1 MVFYLLTVL
10 ALTLFQAQ
18 VYPRGELSK
27 NYMSIKNTT
36 AVKGAFMLL
45 VFSRHFKSYTGLYSV
60 YDQPFKNFDVMI
72 GQLIVVMFFFY
83 SGYGVY
89 VSFLKKGIQYIKD
102 FPRKRILLTFVNF
115 ALAVILFIIIDCCLG
130 IWYEPSVYI
139 LAFTGYTSV
148 GNSCWYIFAALCL
161 YGITWLGFIRLSK
174 HPKWA
179 ILLTTLLTVGYI
191 VVMMWLKQDGD
202 WWYNTVIA
210 YPFGMWYAYFK
221 DDIEEVFYSRYDL
234 YKIFLV
240 LSIVGTGV
248 LMTINDIFIFYEC
261 LVIFFASMIVL
272 ITMKIDIYN
281 VVIYRI
287 GSNLFIM
294 YIMQRI
300 PMIILSYFNITYFSY
315 ASLIAAIV
323 ITYVIACIFKIIYK
337 RVDNIVLGKTKPK
350 RRSER
355 KSAQAAAAAPEE
367 KSGQPASRA
376 KLASPA
382 AQAELA
388 NPAEAMSR
396 AKMASETE
404 PMSYAEPT
412 SPAEQVGL
420 TEPAE
425 AVREAELAN
434 RTEMESLAGQA
445 ELAEPAEAVRGA
457 EPGSSAEQVESG
469 GAGES
474 EQGKR

>member
-130 IWYEPSVYI
+130 IWYEPYVYI

-337 RVDNIVLGKTKPK
+337 RVDNVVLGKTKPK

-376 KLASPA
+376 KLAS
-382 AQAELA
+382 
-388 NPAEAMSR
+388 
-396 AKMASETE
+396 ETE
-404 PMSYAEPT
+404 PMSYAELA
-412 SPAEQVGL
+412 SPAEQVEL
-420 TEPAE
+420 ANPAE
-425 AVREAELAN
+425 TTREAELVN
-434 RTEMESLAGQA
+434 RTEMESLAEQ
-445 ELAEPAEAVRGA
+445 AEAVRGA
-457 EPGSSAEQVESG
+457 EPANHTETVNRAEPGSSAEQAESG
-469 GAGES
+469 GAGEA

>member
-10 ALTLFQAQ
+10 ALTLFQAE
-18 VYPRGELSK
+18 VYPRGELSR
-27 NYMSIKNTT
+27 NYLSIKNTT

-45 VFSRHFKSYTGLYSV
+45 VFSRHFKGYTGLYSV
-60 YDQPFKNFDVMI
+60 YDLPFKNFDALI

-89 VSFLKKGIQYIKD
+89 VSFLKKGVQYIKD

-130 IWYEPSVYI
+130 IWYEPYVYV

-161 YGITWLGFIRLSK
+161 YAITWLGFIKLSK
-174 HPKWA
+174 RPKLA
-179 ILLTTLLTVGYI
+179 ISLVTLLTIGYI
-191 VVMMWLKQDGD
+191 LIMMWLKQGED

-221 DDIEEVFYSRYDL
+221 DDIEEVLYSRYDL
-234 YKIFLV
+234 YKVFLI
-240 LSIVGTGV
+240 LSIVGTAV

-281 VVIYRI
+281 VVIYKI

-300 PMIILSYFNITYFSY
+300 PMIILSYFNITYFAY
-315 ASLIAAIV
+315 ASLIAAIA
-323 ITYVIACIFKIIYK
+323 ITYVIACVFKIIYK
-337 RVDNIVLGKTKPK
+337 RVDNVVLGKTTHRPL
-350 RRSER
+350 RNR
-355 KSAQAAAAAPEE
+355 
-367 KSGQPASRA
+367 
-376 KLASPA
+376 
-382 AQAELA
+382 
-388 NPAEAMSR
+388 
-396 AKMASETE
+396 
-404 PMSYAEPT
+404 
-412 SPAEQVGL
+412 AEQRL
-420 TEPAE
+420 MI
-425 AVREAELAN
+425 EAEQIESTAN
-434 RTEMESLAGQA
+434 IEREDERLDTETADGAVEIDVNNAADAGS
-445 ELAEPAEAVRGA
+445 EPDVDHETAVV
-457 EPGSSAEQVESG
+457 EEMNINKEGSEKQ
-469 GAGES
+469 
-474 EQGKR
+474 